1 MTNQIKLTTARL
13 CGVIAKDNNTYI
25 MFISSNTEEHLY
37 KQSNVEHDSS
47 VTGFRQKVYTYLQHS
62 NTYKVKKK
70 GNKTY
75 FSI

>member
-25 MFISSNTEEHLY
+25 VFISSNTEEHLY

-47 VTGFRQKVYTYLQHS
+47 VTGFRQKVYKYVQHS

-75 FSI
+75 YSI